1 MEGILLKVKL
11 IIHICTVLCLVIFN
25 IVGTGLIQ
33 NYLQCKTERMEN
45 MKVTPVMEVL
55 NKNFEKKMEPEK
67 AKKIAYLT
75 FDDGPSD
82 NTDRILDILKE
93 KGVKATFFVVGK
105 PGEKAKKR
113 YQRIV
118 EEGHTLGLHS
128 YTHKYD
134 EIYADLENFKEDVRM
149 LRDYLYDV
157 TGEKPWAYR
166 FPGGSSN
173 RVAKVEIWKCIEFLK
188 EEGIVHFDWN
198 ASSEDAVAAGVSCS
212 TLNSNVLKDALKFQY
227 PMILMHDLHNCNGT
241 ADGLGS
247 LIDSLLEEGYEI
259 SAITKDTK
267 PVQHVK

>member
-1 MEGILLKVKL
+1 MNRILSKVYVVV
-11 IIHICTVLCLVIFN
+11 HIGLVLCFALFN

-33 NYLQCKTERMEN
+33 NYLQYKTGRMAN
-45 MKVTPVMEVL
+45 MEMTSAMEVL
-55 NKNFEKKMEPEK
+55 NKNFDRKTKQEKV
-67 AKKIAYLT
+67 KKIAYLT

-105 PGEKAKKR
+105 PGEKAEKR

-134 EIYADLENFKEDVRM
+134 EIYADLEKFKEDVKN
-149 LRDYLYDV
+149 LQDYLFNV

-173 RVAKVEIWKCIEFLK
+173 HVAKVEIWKCIEFLK

-198 ASSEDAVAAGVSCS
+198 ASSEDAVAVGVSCS
-212 TLNSNVLKDALKFQY
+212 TLNSNVLKDALRFQH
-227 PMILMHDLHNCNGT
+227 PMILMHDLQECNGT
-241 ADGLGS
+241 VEGLGS

-259 SAITKDTK
+259 APITRSTK